1 MTDAKCIRAL
11 VIDDEPLAREMIR
24 EMLEGDPEVEI
35 IGECGNGRTAVEE
48 INSKSPDLIF
58 LDIQMPEMG
67 GFEVLESLNSHKPYV
82 IFVTAYDQYA
92 VRAFEVHALDYLLKP
107 YDQERFTTAW
117 QLAKARILE
126 KQTSQRD
133 QHILALLQEL
143 KAGPRFI
150 ERLVIKAEGR
160 VFFLDIDDLHY
171 IEAEGNYVRVH
182 SGSKSHLLRETIS
195 GLESQLDPKKFLR
208 IHRSAIVKIDRI
220 KELQPWFGGEYVVV
234 LRDGRKLTLSR
245 TYRARVQQLLEA

>member
-24 EMLEGDPEVEI
+24 EMLEGDPQVEI
-35 IGECGNGRTAVEE
+35 IGECGNGRAAVEA
-48 INSKSPDLIF
+48 INATTPDLIF
-58 LDIQMPEMG
+58 LDIQMPEIG
-67 GFEVLESLNSHKPYV
+67 GFEVLESLDEHKPYV

-117 QLAKARILE
+117 QLAKSRILE

-143 KAGPRFI
+143 KAGPRYL
-150 ERLVIKAEGR
+150 ERLVIKQKAAS
-160 VFFLDIDDLHY
+160 FSLI
-171 IEAEGNYVRVH
+171 
-182 SGSKSHLLRETIS
+182 
-195 GLESQLDPKKFLR
+195 
-208 IHRSAIVKIDRI
+208 
-220 KELQPWFGGEYVVV
+220 
-234 LRDGRKLTLSR
+234 
-245 TYRARVQQLLEA
+245 

>member
-24 EMLEGDPEVEI
+24 EMLEGDPQAEI
-35 IGECGNGRTAVEE
+35 IGECGNGRAAVEA
-48 INSKSPDLIF
+48 INLIAPDLIF

-67 GFEVLESLNSHKPYV
+67 GFEVLESLSEQKPYI

-107 YDQERFTTAW
+107 YDQERFITAW
-117 QLAKARILE
+117 QLAKSRILE

-143 KAGPRFI
+143 KAGPRYL
-150 ERLVIKAEGR
+150 ERLVVKAEGCGY
-160 VFFLDIDDLHY
+160 FLDIDDLNY
-171 IEAEGNYVRVH
+171 IEAHCN
-182 SGSKSHLLRETIS
+182 S
-195 GLESQLDPKKFLR
+195 
-208 IHRSAIVKIDRI
+208 
-220 KELQPWFGGEYVVV
+220 
-234 LRDGRKLTLSR
+234 
-245 TYRARVQQLLEA
+245 